1 MIRTAPRAV
10 LLIAMALASVHA
22 YPAGELE
29 SGVKELFL
37 WGEYD
42 SLIRSL
48 EPWLAANSAGAD
60 GHADSV
66 ELSRANLFLGVAYFA
81 TEKPAL
87 GGQAFARAC
96 RLDTS
101 ARLDRHYA
109 SPEIVSRFDTISTK
123 ERNAR
128 RDQAARAAAAG
139 DPRVRKPRF
148 AWKGWAIGLLTT
160 VGIAAGTGI
169 AYYALTNRE
178 DNVTEVPVGP

>member
-1 MIRTAPRAV
+1 MIRTTPRAV
-10 LLIAMALASVHA
+10 LLIAMMLAPLHA
-22 YPAGELE
+22 YHAGELGP
-29 SGVKELFL
+29 GVKELFL

-60 GHADSV
+60 GHTDSV

-87 GGQAFARAC
+87 GDQAFARAC
-96 RLDTS
+96 RLDTA

-109 SPEIVSRFDTISTK
+109 SPEIVSRFDTIATK

-128 RDQAARAAAAG
+128 RDQAGRAAAG
-139 DPRVRKPRF
+139 DPRDRKPGF
-148 AWKGWAIGLLTT
+148 AWKGWTIGLLTT

-169 AYYALTNRE
+169 AYYALTHRE
-178 DNVTEVPVGP
+178 DNVTEVPVGR